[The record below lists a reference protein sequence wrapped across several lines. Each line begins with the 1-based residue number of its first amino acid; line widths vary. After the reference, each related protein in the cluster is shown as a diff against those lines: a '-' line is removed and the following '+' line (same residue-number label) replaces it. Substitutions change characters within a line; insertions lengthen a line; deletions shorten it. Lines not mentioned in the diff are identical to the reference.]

1 MKLVLITGAS
11 RGIGAETAR
20 VFSENGYFVA
30 LNYNKSQAAAEKIAA
45 ELQNCQAFRA
55 DASQPEQVEKLFCD
69 INAAFGKNPDVLI
82 NNAGIS
88 CEGLFSDTTVEDYER
103 VFDVNV
109 KSMYL
114 CTHAALKSM
123 ISKKSGKIINI
134 SSMWGQTGASCEVLY
149 SASKAAVIGFT
160 KALAKE
166 VGPCGINVNCIA
178 PGVIKTD
185 MLSCYSEDDLDDL
198 AQETPLSRLG
208 TPRDIANAALF
219 LAKSDSDFI
228 TGQVLGVNGGF
239 YI

>member
-1 MKLVLITGAS
+1 MKLALITGAS

-45 ELQNCQAFRA
+45 ELMNCQAFRA
-55 DASQPEQVEKLFCD
+55 DVSQPGQVEKLFFD
-69 INAAFGKNPDVLI
+69 INTAFGKLPDVLI
-82 NNAGIS
+82 NNAGVS
-88 CEGLFSDTTVEDYER
+88 CEGLLSDTTVEDYER

-114 CTHAALKSM
+114 CTNAALKSM
-123 ISKKSGKIINI
+123 ISKKNGKIVNI

-185 MLSCYSEDDLDDL
+185 MLSCYSEEDLDEL
-198 AQETPLSRLG
+198 ALETPLSRLG

-239 YI
+239 FI

>member
-1 MKLVLITGAS
+1 MKLVLITGSS

-20 VFSENGYFVA
+20 LFAENDYYVA
-30 LNYNKSQAAAEKIAA
+30 LNYNKSQGAASKIA
-45 ELQNCQAFRA
+45 ESTPNCQPFRA
-55 DASQPEQVEKLFCD
+55 DVSVAEQVEKMFSE
-69 INAAFGKNPDVLI
+69 IYAAFGKAPDVLI
-82 NNAGIS
+82 NNVGIS
-88 CEGLFSDTTVEDYER
+88 CEGLFTDTTLDDYER
-103 VFDVNV
+103 VFNVNV

-114 CTHAALKSM
+114 CTKAALKSM
-123 ISKKSGKIINI
+123 VSKKRGKIINI

-166 VGPCGINVNCIA
+166 VGPSGINVNCIA

-185 MLSCYSEDDLDDL
+185 MLSCYSDKDLDDL

-208 TPRDIANAALF
+208 SPRDIANAALF